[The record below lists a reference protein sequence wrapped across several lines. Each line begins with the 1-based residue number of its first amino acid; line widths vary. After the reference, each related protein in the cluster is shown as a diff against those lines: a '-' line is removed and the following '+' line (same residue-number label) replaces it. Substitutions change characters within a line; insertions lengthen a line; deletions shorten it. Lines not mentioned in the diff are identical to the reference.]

1 MHTLLDQTRQDEM
14 RIIGCQTLYDFLNNQ
29 VGALGVFFVKIFK
42 IYSLYEGYLASCVF
56 HFQLSGFC
64 IEKFKLILL
73 YWIWQSDGTYM
84 FNLEGFIPKLCQL
97 AQEVGEDE
105 REQSLRSAGLQAL
118 SSMVFLFILLYFL
131 MQDCDH
137 FLSLRKQDFES
148 YLFLLF
154 SLSKFI
160 RR

>member
-1 MHTLLDQTRQDEM
+1 M
-14 RIIGCQTLYDFLNNQ
+14 
-29 VGALGVFFVKIFK
+29 VFFVKIFK
-42 IYSLYEGYLASCVF
+42 IYSLYEGYLASSVF

-118 SSMVFLFILLYFL
+118 SSMVFLFILLLLYFQT
-131 MQDCDH
+131 QDCDH
-137 FLSLRKQDFES
+137 FVSLTKQIKKE
-148 YLFLLF
+148 
-154 SLSKFI
+154 
-160 RR
+160 RRF

>member
-1 MHTLLDQTRQDEM
+1 
-14 RIIGCQTLYDFLNNQ
+14 
-29 VGALGVFFVKIFK
+29 
-42 IYSLYEGYLASCVF
+42 
-56 HFQLSGFC
+56 
-64 IEKFKLILL
+64 
-73 YWIWQSDGTYM
+73 M

-118 SSMVFLFILLYFL
+118 SSMVFLFVILLLYFQ

-137 FLSLRKQDFES
+137 PFVSLRKQRKKKDFDS
-148 YLFLLF
+148 HWFLLF

-160 RR
+160 WRWVE